1 MNKQTLIAL
10 GVFLVLGVGMFLY
23 VKQSRKEPVTPSL
36 TGRAPV
42 APLAQPSFPQSASRS
57 QPGYRV
63 DIAEQQFPSSL
74 PTVTYT
80 QPPSVR
86 PQALLVANALG
97 FHDKPAEIK
106 GSRGTL
112 YTWQQGDETLTTG
125 GEPVEISYTFY
136 KSSRTPIGTQ
146 MINSDAVVGQF
157 KNRIGL
163 TMPSVSLVKKATTL
177 YEPTQVGAKE
187 TTNTEVATAQRTDY
201 NYTIDGHP
209 IYTRYPNI
217 PALSIQTNGDRALEQ
232 FNAYW
237 YAGIK
242 KTESITPII
251 SYEEATQRLLSGE
264 GALLA
269 FNPKDP
275 PLTDIPQK
283 ISVQTSVITRAELA
297 YYYTPGNT
305 ILAPVFVFYGQGVDT
320 KTNMAVDT
328 LTVVSA
334 LPSQAPTP

>member
-1 MNKQTLIAL
+1 MNKKFLIIL
-10 GVFLVLGVGMFLY
+10 GILVIVGVGVFIFIA
-23 VKQSRKEPVTPSL
+23 QSRREVTPPPFSPQ
-36 TGRAPV
+36 APV
-42 APLAQPSFPQSASRS
+42 APPVRPSFPQSITRS

-63 DIAEQQFPSSL
+63 DLPKQQFPSSL
-74 PTVTYT
+74 QTVTYS
-80 QPPSVR
+80 QPPSVL
-86 PQALLVANALG
+86 PQAILVANALG
-97 FHDKPAEIK
+97 LRNQPAEIK

-112 YTWQQGDETLTTG
+112 YTWQQNGETLTVG
-125 GEPVEISYTFY
+125 GEPLEVSYTFY
-136 KSSRTPIGTQ
+136 RSSQTPIGTQ
-146 MINSDAVVGQF
+146 TINSDAVAEQF

-163 TMPSVSLVKKATTL
+163 TMPVVLLVKKATAL
-177 YEPTQVGAKE
+177 YEPTQAGAKE
-187 TTNTEVATAQRTDY
+187 TTNTQVATTQRTDY
-201 NYTIDGHP
+201 NYKIDGYP
-209 IYTRYPNI
+209 IYTRYPSI

-242 KTESITPII
+242 KTESIAPII

-283 ISVQTSVITRAELA
+283 ISVQTSAITRAELA

-320 KTNMAVDT
+320 KTNKAVDT
-328 LTVVSA
+328 LTIVSA
-334 LPSQAPTP
+334 LPSEH